1 MSCQGCSTADRGGDR
16 AMGTFQLSV
25 VVAWITGPQSLFC
38 SVVVGNS
45 ETVVSSVKVQP
56 SLVSTVALVDIL
68 LILRG
73 RFLWV
78 FLVELQNDIG

>member
-1 MSCQGCSTADRGGDR
+1 MV
-16 AMGTFQLSV
+16 TFQLSV
-25 VVAWITGPQSLFC
+25 VVEWITRPQSLIC

-78 FLVELQNDIG
+78 FLVELQDEIG